1 VQFGEIVSIKV
12 IAERPT
18 GKEFA
23 RRSAS
28 ATVVFEKS
36 HQAEKAHTAID
47 GRYMGEGWRIK
58 ASWGDREQTKSST
71 SASVL
76 T

>member
-1 VQFGEIVSIKV
+1 MTIK
-12 IAERPT
+12 ILTERPV
-18 GKEFA
+18 GNDFS

-58 ASWGDREQTKSST
+58 ASWGDRQQTKSIPSIFC
-71 SASVL
+71 
-76 T
+76 

>member
-1 VQFGEIVSIKV
+1 MQFGDIVSIKV
-12 IAERPT
+12 VAERPT
-18 GKEFA
+18 GNDFA

-28 ATVVFEKS
+28 ATVAFEKS
-36 HQAEKAHTAID
+36 HQAEKAHAAID